1 MNEDCG
7 MKQNTRYVCVC
18 VYAHASVHAC
28 VSIKKEGRVFDKV
41 EMET

>member
-1 MNEDCG
+1 M
-7 MKQNTRYVCVC
+7 C

-28 VSIKKEGRVFDKV
+28 VSIKKEGRVFDKA